1 MTATPRMFLFAPSS
15 GGVDTAERKKEK
27 KPESLSRLSLHAGL
41 SSTRHNDKE
50 KQREWT
56 TAIMDVDHADEPSSS
71 ASSRMIQVEGEDHT
85 LGTLLVSSL
94 WVQPHVE
101 IAQYS
106 QKHVVNREEIAVHV
120 QTDGEVSATTSL
132 VEAAKLVKR
141 MLAGM
146 DDSMRSALEKW
157 DQLPEEEKEARNRR
171 GKGKLESEFADAE
184 AKVRAGESQS
194 SAMHV
199 DDDGEAEDDPFLR
212 IVREVRR
219 RRQGRNAADA

>member
-1 MTATPRMFLFAPSS
+1 MKA
-15 GGVDTAERKKEK
+15 RKKK
-27 KPESLSRLSLHAGL
+27 RNPGSRLSSSLHAGL
-41 SSTRHNDKE
+41 SSTRQRHDDKE

-56 TAIMDVDHADEPSSS
+56 TAMMDVDHADEPSSS

-184 AKVRAGESQS
+184 AKVRAGESQCA
-194 SAMHV
+194 AMHV
-199 DDDGEAEDDPFLR
+199 DDDGEGEDDPFLR

-219 RRQGRNAADA
+219 RRGRNADDDA

>member
-1 MTATPRMFLFAPSS
+1 M
-15 GGVDTAERKKEK
+15 
-27 KPESLSRLSLHAGL
+27 
-41 SSTRHNDKE
+41 
-50 KQREWT
+50 
-56 TAIMDVDHADEPSSS
+56 MDVDHADEPSSS

-184 AKVRAGESQS
+184 AKVRAGEGQCA
-194 SAMHV
+194 AMHV
-199 DDDGEAEDDPFLR
+199 DDDGEGEDDPFLR

-219 RRQGRNAADA
+219 RRGRNADDDA